1 MRCPYY
7 LSLIASL
14 ALLAGPVAAEPASP
28 GAEAA
33 KSEAGSGEADKPVA
47 AKEPAKDE
55 TGAGKADGKPEKSTE
70 SNTSSQQAD
79 AEGKAEDTAA
89 VDAMAAEA
97 IAKADRS
104 AINGQVKASP
114 VEADEQQQEAV
125 VAEPKPEAKPETEA
139 AEALLKAI
147 ETLPPIDSDED
158 RNERQAITAF
168 YAERNYE
175 PLYIAPNGATERVI
189 HAQAEFANADAWGL
203 DPEAFEM
210 VEVAAA
216 KEGAPD
222 LKPDT
227 RAKAEIAFARTLQLY
242 VRYARGGRIIHPGG
256 QLNSNL
262 DRRPQFAK
270 PEEVMTS
277 FEATD
282 DAAGYLR
289 GVHTHHAQFHKLRH
303 RYLVAKGNPRK
314 VSSLPKGDDLEPGQT
329 DKRVLALR
337 ERFGITPGLSG
348 DELYDDHLKKEVVFF
363 QEDRGLKRTDGVIDD
378 ETRTALNKRE
388 SANYERLR
396 ANMEQWRWMYDDLGD
411 MHLIANIPEYM
422 IDLYKDGKVI
432 FTERI
437 VVGELDK
444 QTTIFTRPIRH
455 IVLRPMWRV
464 PESIK
469 VKELWPSMRGSGSL
483 MRQYGLQLETKDGRP
498 LDWRKMDWHKED
510 IRNYEVVQPPGR
522 NSALGKVKYS
532 FPSQHTIFMHDTPDK
547 WMFRQKQRTLSHGC
561 LRLRDPLKLAEILL
575 NEDRGWDR
583 AKIDE
588 LLKSGPLNN
597 AVKLEKRVMIHMT
610 YFTAWVSDDGKLK
623 QFSDV
628 YGHERRIKKALKGR
642 WSQIAKGRNHLAP
655 PKPNFSK
662 KKRTPRRKN
671 DDSVADMIGDALGGL
686 TF

>member
-1 MRCPYY
+1 MRSPYFF
-7 LSLIASL
+7 SLILSL
-14 ALLAGPVAAEPASP
+14 ALLAAPAAAEPAKP
-28 GAEAA
+28 ETAA
-33 KSEAGSGEADKPVA
+33 KSQASGDSEAKTAASKDTLDKKDAAQTDEDDQPEKAAEDKNAKTGEADA
-47 AKEPAKDE
+47 AAVEKKASE
-55 TGAGKADGKPEKSTE
+55 GSAGPEKTPSVETATDA
-70 SNTSSQQAD
+70 SDDSPQQQ
-79 AEGKAEDTAA
+79 EDTA
-89 VDAMAAEA
+89 E
-97 IAKADRS
+97 
-104 AINGQVKASP
+104 
-114 VEADEQQQEAV
+114 
-125 VAEPKPEAKPETEA
+125 AEPEPKPETEA

-147 ETLPPIDSDED
+147 EDLPPIDSDED
-158 RNERQAITAF
+158 RNERAAITAF
-168 YAERNYE
+168 YKARNYE
-175 PLYIAPNGATERVI
+175 PLYIAENGATERVI

-216 KEGAPD
+216 KDGAPD
-222 LKPDT
+222 LKHDT
-227 RAKAEIAFARTLQLY
+227 RAKAEITFARTLQLY

-270 PEEVMTS
+270 PEEVMAD
-277 FEATD
+277 FEATS

-314 VSSLPKGDDLEPGQT
+314 VSELPKGEELEPGQT
-329 DKRVLALR
+329 DKRVMALR
-337 ERFGITPGLSG
+337 ERFGITPGLSQP
-348 DELYDDHLKKEVVFF
+348 ELYDEHLKKEVVFF
-363 QEDRGLKRTDGVIDD
+363 QKDRGLERTDGVIDE
-378 ETRTALNKRE
+378 ETRRALNKNE
-388 SANYERLR
+388 SASYERLR

-411 MHLIANIPEYM
+411 LHLIANIPEYM

-432 FTERI
+432 FSERI

-469 VKELWPSMRGSGSL
+469 VKELWPSLRGSGGL

-498 LDWRKMDWHKED
+498 LDWRKMDWYKED

-522 NSALGKVKYS
+522 KSVLGKVKYS

-588 LLKSGPLNN
+588 LVKSGPLNN
-597 AVKLEKRVMIHMT
+597 AVKLDKRVMIHMT

-623 QFSDV
+623 QYSDV
-628 YGHERRIKKALKGR
+628 YGHERRIKKALDGR
-642 WSQIAKGRNHLAP
+642 WKQIAKGRNHLAP
-655 PKPNFSK
+655 PKPNFTK
-662 KKRTPRRKN
+662 KTRRARPKK
-671 DDSVADMIGDALGGL
+671 DGSVADIIGNALGL

>member
-1 MRCPYY
+1 MRSPYFF
-7 LSLIASL
+7 SLILSL
-14 ALLAGPVAAEPASP
+14 ALLAAPAAAEPAKP
-28 GAEAA
+28 ETAA
-33 KSEAGSGEADKPVA
+33 KSQASGDSEAKTAASKDTLDKKDAAQADEDHQPEKAAEDKNAKTGEADA
-47 AKEPAKDE
+47 AAVEKKASE
-55 TGAGKADGKPEKSTE
+55 GSAGPEKTPSVETA
-70 SNTSSQQAD
+70 TD
-79 AEGKAEDTAA
+79 ASDDSPQEQEDTA
-89 VDAMAAEA
+89 E
-97 IAKADRS
+97 
-104 AINGQVKASP
+104 
-114 VEADEQQQEAV
+114 
-125 VAEPKPEAKPETEA
+125 AEPEPKPETEA

-147 ETLPPIDSDED
+147 EDLPPIDSDED
-158 RNERQAITAF
+158 RNERAAITAF
-168 YAERNYE
+168 YKARNYE
-175 PLYIAPNGATERVI
+175 PLYIAENGATERVI

-216 KEGAPD
+216 KDGAPD
-222 LKPDT
+222 LKHDT
-227 RAKAEIAFARTLQLY
+227 RAKAEITFARTLQLY

-270 PEEVMTS
+270 PEEVMAD
-277 FEATD
+277 FEATS

-314 VSSLPKGDDLEPGQT
+314 VSELPKGEELEPGQT
-329 DKRVLALR
+329 DKRVLVLR
-337 ERFGITPGLSG
+337 ERFGITPGLSTP
-348 DELYDDHLKKEVVFF
+348 ELYDEHLKKEVVFF
-363 QEDRGLKRTDGVIDD
+363 QKDRGLERTDGVIDE
-378 ETRTALNKRE
+378 ETHRALNKNE
-388 SANYERLR
+388 SASYERLR

-411 MHLIANIPEYM
+411 LHLIANIPEYM

-432 FTERI
+432 FSERI

-469 VKELWPSMRGSGSL
+469 VKELWPSLRGSGGL

-498 LDWRKMDWHKED
+498 LDWRKMDWYKED

-522 NSALGKVKYS
+522 KSVLGKVKYS

-583 AKIDE
+583 SKIDE
-588 LLKSGPLNN
+588 LVKSGPLNN
-597 AVKLEKRVMIHMT
+597 DVKLDKRVMIHMT

-623 QFSDV
+623 EYSDV
-628 YGHERRIKKALKGR
+628 YGHERRIKKALDGR
-642 WSQIAKGRNHLAP
+642 WKQIAKGRNHLAP
-655 PKPNFSK
+655 PKPNFTK
-662 KKRTPRRKN
+662 KTRRARPKK
-671 DDSVADMIGDALGGL
+671 DGSVADIIGNALGL